1 MAKTPVDLYRR
12 GNANSPR
19 MDNVR
24 LNKDIAIYEQD
35 GKTWV
40 KETVAEGLEP
50 GGISTFSVQGR
61 GKNWWRIDAG
71 VDIPQDLELI
81 NDRGNHWLWKP
92 SLTMPLARYKKALQ
106 IISQSFYKVS

>member
-24 LNKDIAIYEQD
+24 LNKDIATYERE

-40 KETVAEGLEP
+40 QETVPEGFEP
-50 GGISTFSVQGR
+50 GGISTFSVQGQ
-61 GKNWWRIDAG
+61 GSSTSS
-71 VDIPQDLELI
+71 DL
-81 NDRGNHWLWKP
+81 
-92 SLTMPLARYKKALQ
+92 
-106 IISQSFYKVS
+106 

>member
-1 MAKTPVDLYRR
+1 MAKTPVELYRR

-24 LNKDIAIYEQD
+24 LDKDIATYEQG

-40 KETVAEGLEP
+40 KETALERLAP
-50 GGISTFSVQGR
+50 GGISTFSVQGQ
-61 GKNWWRIDAG
+61 GKNWWKINAG
-71 VDIPQDLELI
+71 VEIPQDLELV

-92 SLTMPLARYKKALQ
+92 SLTMPLEKYKQALQ
-106 IISQSFYKVS
+106 TIGQSFYKVS